1 MLAATRM
8 HTDSGCTRGAH
19 GTGVLAGLV
28 LVDGRTCASA
38 RTAGVRVCTYYLDAR
53 VYVLSQL
60 VRCIG
65 LHSSTQHQHG
75 VGLDA
80 DHEQDDVGRRSSTVT
95 W

>member
-1 MLAATRM
+1 MLATQECTTPWSMTPWSRCSYHERVRRWTYGASV
-8 HTDSGCTRGAH
+8 DSSYA
-19 GTGVLAGLV
+19 
-28 LVDGRTCASA
+28 CA
-38 RTAGVRVCTYYLDAR
+38 CTYYLGAHL
-53 VYVLSQL
+53 YVLSQL

-80 DHEQDDVGRRSSTVT
+80 DHEQDDVGRHSSTVT